1 MSRTRK
7 SLIVLAAFLL
17 VTLFAVTVMA
27 QTRTTRRPRRTREP
41 GASAQ
46 GVKAGETKSHDK
58 ATTATLPMGEKGKKE
73 GEVKGKTHGTTM
85 RKQTRCPVDNTRV
98 DKKIF
103 TDQNGKRVYF
113 CCSDCKKEFEKNPD
127 KYMKQM
133 KEKGIELGKTPPAEG
148 K

>member
-1 MSRTRK
+1 MFRTRK

-46 GVKAGETKSHDK
+46 GVKAQDK

-73 GEVKGKTHGTTM
+73 GEVKAKTPATTM
-85 RKQTRCPVDNTRV
+85 RKQTMCPLRDGNKI
-98 DKKIF
+98 DKKF
-103 TDQNGKRVYF
+103 FSDQDGKRIYF
-113 CCSDCKKEFEKNPD
+113 CSSACKKEFEMNPT

-133 KEKGIELGKTPPAEG
+133 KDRNIELGKTPPAEG